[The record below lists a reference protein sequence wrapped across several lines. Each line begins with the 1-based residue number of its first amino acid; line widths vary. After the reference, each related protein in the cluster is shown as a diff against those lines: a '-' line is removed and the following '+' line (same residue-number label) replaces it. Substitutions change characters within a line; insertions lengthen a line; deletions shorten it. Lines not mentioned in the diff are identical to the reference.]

1 MKRIVIFRQLL
12 VRHRQVA
19 VQNHQYVS
27 TRARQPKTNCIALA
41 LSRLLESLDV
51 EICIGGPDA
60 LNLFPRS
67 ITAAP
72 LDKDD
77 LHIVSKPREAS
88 DRCLNVPSL
97 VPAGNDDT
105 HRSIMRRRS
114 RPRTCNHISTQAA
127 LANVWERRDEA
138 VDESPKSKKP
148 KGRQQAP
155 FALDHLEVGKL
166 EHVTDIR
173 ARQPILRDR
182 GLASHETRIKHAQ
195 RTPKQRVIG
204 DNHTR
209 FGTAKTMQTLEG
221 Q

>member
-1 MKRIVIFRQLL
+1 MKRVVIFRQLL
-12 VRHRQVA
+12 GRHRQVA
-19 VQNHQYVS
+19 VQNHQYIS
-27 TRARQPKTNCIALA
+27 ARARQSKTNCIALT
-41 LSRLLESLDV
+41 LSRLLEGLNV
-51 EICIGGPDA
+51 ESCIGGPDA
-60 LNLFPRS
+60 LNLLPRP
-67 ITAAP
+67 IAAAP

-77 LHIVSKPREAS
+77 LHIVSKSREAS
-88 DRCLNVPSL
+88 DRCLDVPPL

-105 HRSIMRRRS
+105 HRSIMRRSS
-114 RPRTCNHISTQAA
+114 RPRTSNHVSTQATLSNA
-127 LANVWERRDEA
+127 RERRDEA

-148 KGRQQAP
+148 KWRQQAP
-155 FALDHLEVGKL
+155 VALDHLEVGKL
-166 EHVTDIR
+166 EHVADIR

-209 FGTAKTMQTLEG
+209 FGTTKTMQTFEG